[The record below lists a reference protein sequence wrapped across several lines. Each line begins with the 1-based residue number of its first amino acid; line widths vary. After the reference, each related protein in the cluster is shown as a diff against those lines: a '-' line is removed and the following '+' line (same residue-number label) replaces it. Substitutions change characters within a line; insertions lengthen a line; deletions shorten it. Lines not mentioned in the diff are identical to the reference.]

1 MYYTRDRQ
9 KRFLDKELSAIS
21 ESYIK
26 LLKTKAIALLSS
38 NDVYVTQFVKLD
50 YRKVE
55 AAVSETN
62 MLGTGQIMLRFK
74 KDKGIPRKNEYFTA
88 VLLDGSMCL
97 PKNWGNKTWA
107 ELRRFQVEFSE
118 VHCVW
123 QGKEDDKG
131 YLLCGFSGV
140 SLSMANYLK
149 DNNLEGCVVILGPQE
164 PPIDYYQNLINIV
177 ENKSSSMPA
186 RQILDFDEKAL
197 NWSPSLINS
206 NKEQVESIIH
216 TLDNKDEL
224 IFQGPPGTGKTYLM
238 AELVSNLLDA
248 GKSVLVTAMTNRA
261 LIELASKDSL
271 KRHLSSKHIM
281 KTNVSADE
289 ILTCRNIVPIS
300 GTNISCM
307 QGSLTLST
315 FYVSSGW
322 AKICSYEPPF
332 DYVIMDEASQALYAM
347 IAACKNLGQ
356 KVIWIGDQNQM
367 QPIVLQSGD
376 GIARNDYGKLV
387 NGFQTLCD
395 NFDYKSFMLT
405 ETHRLL
411 PDSAKLTSLFYHVA
425 LKSVASH
432 EYIFKNHQ
440 YSFLPLNGGTK
451 LYLTDMPLGD
461 TSDRASCLRA
471 IQIVEEILNIN
482 SKISIAVLSKFR
494 DTVRMLQNCFISK
507 YGSKE
512 NVLIDTVERVQGL
525 TCDLCLY
532 FIPNEMMGLSLDRY
546 LFNVATSRAKQATI
560 IMADKAILQ
569 ANCDKHVQQY
579 LYHLTTNSI
588 ISKDNNITTTGK
600 TVSIEGSNINIKIK
614 DKIDLTQFETKKQK
628 SVKSVI
634 KDNIYIIDT
643 NVFVNCPD
651 IISKIDQQYKVVLS
665 AKVID
670 ELDKLKITLD
680 AEGKRN
686 VEKALR
692 NINRALDKPR
702 VTMELSDISLLPSDF
717 NKRSPDNNI
726 LTVALK
732 FQNDEENPIL
742 LTSDNGLQVKA
753 KGLGIATISLKDF
766 LRR

>member
-1 MYYTRDRQ
+1 M
-9 KRFLDKELSAIS
+9 
-21 ESYIK
+21 
-26 LLKTKAIALLSS
+26 
-38 NDVYVTQFVKLD
+38 
-50 YRKVE
+50 
-55 AAVSETN
+55 
-62 MLGTGQIMLRFK
+62 
-74 KDKGIPRKNEYFTA
+74 
-88 VLLDGSMCL
+88 
-97 PKNWGNKTWA
+97 
-107 ELRRFQVEFSE
+107 
-118 VHCVW
+118 
-123 QGKEDDKG
+123 
-131 YLLCGFSGV
+131 
-140 SLSMANYLK
+140 
-149 DNNLEGCVVILGPQE
+149 
-164 PPIDYYQNLINIV
+164 
-177 ENKSSSMPA
+177 
-186 RQILDFDEKAL
+186 
-197 NWSPSLINS
+197 INS